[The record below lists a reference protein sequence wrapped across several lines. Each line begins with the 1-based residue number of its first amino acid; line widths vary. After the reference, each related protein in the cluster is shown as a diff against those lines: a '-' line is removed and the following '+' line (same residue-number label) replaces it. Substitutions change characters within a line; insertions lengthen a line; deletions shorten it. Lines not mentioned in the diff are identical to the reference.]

1 MKQLNYGMVG
11 GGAGSFIGQAH
22 RRAIRIDDLAQLT
35 AGCFSRSA
43 EISRKTGTEL
53 GVADDRCY
61 ASFQEMAAAEAAR
74 EDGIDFVVI
83 TTPNVSHY
91 PACKAFLEAG
101 IPVSCEKPLCL
112 TLEQALELQAL
123 ARQKD
128 LPFMVTYT
136 YMGHVTA
143 KHIRRYIQDGN
154 LGKIRMV
161 MAEYPQGWLA
171 HEDDW
176 GGKQGQWRCDPS
188 QAGKVNCLGDLG
200 THIENAVS
208 MMTGLKIRRVLARL
222 EHQVPNR
229 VLDDNDVVLLEYE
242 GGATGCYWAS
252 QVAIGH
258 DNDLRIRIFG
268 ENGTIEWRQETSEQV
283 LVATRDGIRTDL
295 HRGDAGILP
304 GAAKYGRLPSGHTEG
319 WLEAMA
325 NLYRSFCQC
334 LNAKKEGI
342 FVPEMIDYP
351 TVDDGVEGVRFVE
364 ACLASSE
371 AGGIW
376 VDL

>member
-1 MKQLNYGMVG
+1 MKKLNYGMVG

-112 TLEQALELQAL
+112 TLEQAQELQAL

-143 KHIRRYIQDGN
+143 KHIRRYIQGGN

-176 GGKQGQWRCDPS
+176 GGKQGQWRCNPS

-258 DNDLRIRIFG
+258 DNDLRVRIFG

-283 LVATRDGIRTDL
+283 LVTTRDGIRTDL

-319 WLEAMA
+319 WLESMA

>member
-1 MKQLNYGMVG
+1 MKKLNYGMVG

-143 KHIRRYIQDGN
+143 KHIRRYIQGGN

-258 DNDLRIRIFG
+258 DNDLRVRIFG

-283 LVATRDGIRTDL
+283 LVTTRDGIRTDL

-319 WLEAMA
+319 WLESMA

-342 FVPEMIDYP
+342 FLPEMIDYP

>member
-1 MKQLNYGMVG
+1 MKKLNFGMVG

-112 TLEQALELQAL
+112 TLEQAQELQAL

-143 KHIRRYIQDGN
+143 KHIRRYIQGGN

-258 DNDLRIRIFG
+258 DNDLRVRIFG

-283 LVATRDGIRTDL
+283 LVTTRDGIRTDL

-319 WLEAMA
+319 WLESMA

>member
-1 MKQLNYGMVG
+1 MKKLNYGMVG

-258 DNDLRIRIFG
+258 DNDLRVRIFG

-283 LVATRDGIRTDL
+283 LVTTRDGIRTDL

-319 WLEAMA
+319 WLESMA

>member
-1 MKQLNYGMVG
+1 MKKLNYGMVG

-143 KHIRRYIQDGN
+143 KHIRRYIQGGN

-258 DNDLRIRIFG
+258 DNDLRVRIFG

-283 LVATRDGIRTDL
+283 LVTTRDGIRTDL

>member
-1 MKQLNYGMVG
+1 M
-11 GGAGSFIGQAH
+11 
-22 RRAIRIDDLAQLT
+22 
-35 AGCFSRSA
+35 
-43 EISRKTGTEL
+43 
-53 GVADDRCY
+53 
-61 ASFQEMAAAEAAR
+61 
-74 EDGIDFVVI
+74 
-83 TTPNVSHY
+83 
-91 PACKAFLEAG
+91 
-101 IPVSCEKPLCL
+101 
-112 TLEQALELQAL
+112 
-123 ARQKD
+123 
-128 LPFMVTYT
+128 
-136 YMGHVTA
+136 
-143 KHIRRYIQDGN
+143 
-154 LGKIRMV
+154 
-161 MAEYPQGWLA
+161 
-171 HEDDW
+171 
-176 GGKQGQWRCDPS
+176 
-188 QAGKVNCLGDLG
+188 
-200 THIENAVS
+200 
-208 MMTGLKIRRVLARL
+208 
-222 EHQVPNR
+222 
-229 VLDDNDVVLLEYE
+229 VLLEYE

-258 DNDLRIRIFG
+258 DNDLRVRIFG

-283 LVATRDGIRTDL
+283 LVTTRDGIRTDL

-319 WLEAMA
+319 WLESMA

>member
-1 MKQLNYGMVG
+1 MKKLNFGMVG

-74 EDGIDFVVI
+74 GDGIDFVVI

-143 KHIRRYIQDGN
+143 KHIRRYIQGGN

-258 DNDLRIRIFG
+258 DNDLRVRIFG

-319 WLEAMA
+319 WLESMA

>member
-1 MKQLNYGMVG
+1 MKKLNYGMVG

-143 KHIRRYIQDGN
+143 KHIRRYIQGGN

-208 MMTGLKIRRVLARL
+208 MMTGMKIRRVLARL

-258 DNDLRIRIFG
+258 DNDLRVRIFG

-283 LVATRDGIRTDL
+283 LVTTRDGIRTDL

-319 WLEAMA
+319 WLESMA

>member
-1 MKQLNYGMVG
+1 MKKLNFGMVG

-112 TLEQALELQAL
+112 TLEQAQELQAL

-143 KHIRRYIQDGN
+143 KHIRRYIQGGN

-258 DNDLRIRIFG
+258 DNDLRVRIFG

-283 LVATRDGIRTDL
+283 LVTTRDGIRTDL

-319 WLEAMA
+319 WLESMA

-334 LNAKKEGI
+334 LNAKKGGI

-351 TVDDGVEGVRFVE
+351 TVGDGVEGVRFVE

>member
-1 MKQLNYGMVG
+1 MKKLNYGMVG

-74 EDGIDFVVI
+74 GDGIDFVVI

-143 KHIRRYIQDGN
+143 KHIRRYIQGGN

-258 DNDLRIRIFG
+258 DNDLRVRIFG

-283 LVATRDGIRTDL
+283 LVTTRDGIRTDL

-319 WLEAMA
+319 WLESMA

>member
-1 MKQLNYGMVG
+1 MKKLNYGMVG

-258 DNDLRIRIFG
+258 DNDLRVRIFG

-283 LVATRDGIRTDL
+283 LITTRDGIRTDL

-319 WLEAMA
+319 WLESMA